1 MQDEFDEMLE
11 ELGLESFEDDFDAKP
26 AKYQVWALG
35 YNKDESITDYD
46 ALVKE
51 FDKAEDAVEYAKNF
65 VDEKCYETLAPLPA
79 DVTYL
84 EILVETV
91 VDLEDHT
98 ENVGTLFSAAVK
110 IN

>member
-1 MQDEFDEMLE
+1 MKDKFDELVE
-11 ELGLESFEDDFDAKP
+11 ELNLDEVEDFEAKP

-35 YNKDESITDYD
+35 YNKDEAATDYE

-51 FDKAEDAVEYAKNF
+51 SDSAEAMVEYAKNF
-65 VDEKCYETLAPLPA
+65 VDEKCYETLVPFPT
-79 DVTYL
+79 DVAYL

-98 ENVGTLFSAAVK
+98 ENVRTLFSATVK